1 MSDRPDDDGDD
12 YKRIFGLIR
21 EDDRMAFRVFVIISN
36 TEAYDDETKTAQE
49 WFVSWD
55 ALEDAMPFLIAPDD
69 KTLLLELFS
78 RSPPS
83 WTPSTALKDFEGV
96 TLDND
101 GKVTKV
107 DLRGKNLTGT
117 IDLSKLPQG
126 LQELYLHNN
135 QLTGPVDLTKL
146 PQGLQELYLND
157 NRLTGPLNLT
167 KLPQGLQVL
176 NLSDNR
182 LTGPLNLTKLPQGLR
197 RLYLQN
203 NQLTGPVDL
212 TKLPQGLQ
220 GLDIR
225 NNQLTGPVDLTNL
238 PQGLRM
244 LDLGNNQLTGPV
256 DLTKLPQG
264 LQELHLSYNG
274 FSPRPACPPGF
285 AGYFFA

>member
-12 YKRIFGLIR
+12 YKRIFGLMS

-107 DLRGKNLTGT
+107 FLRGKNLTGP
-117 IDLSKLPQG
+117 I
-126 LQELYLHNN
+126 
-135 QLTGPVDLTKL
+135 DLTKL
-146 PQGLQELYLND
+146 PQGLQELNLSV
-157 NRLTGPLNLT
+157 NRLTGPIDLS
-167 KLPQGLQVL
+167 KLPKGLQAL
-176 NLSDNR
+176 HLYSNR
-182 LTGPLNLTKLPQGLR
+182 LTGPI
-197 RLYLQN
+197 
-203 NQLTGPVDL
+203 DL
-212 TKLPQGLQ
+212 TILPRGLQ
-220 GLDIR
+220 W
-225 NNQLTGPVDLTNL
+225 
-238 PQGLRM
+238 
-244 LDLGNNQLTGPV
+244 
-256 DLTKLPQG
+256 
-264 LQELHLSYNG
+264 LSLFDNR
-274 FSPRPACPPGF
+274 FSPVPTRPPGF
-285 AGYFFA
+285 AGTFSS